1 MNSQT
6 IPLRPALNSTEDPPS
21 RITDQGLQE
30 YVNALRR
37 RIEVQNIQ
45 MEALAVEVR
54 SLQIKAKEQ
63 EDFIDRLSL
72 DLALYNKGPVNG
84 ASS

>member
-1 MNSQT
+1 M
-6 IPLRPALNSTEDPPS
+6 LRPALNSTEDPPS
-21 RITDQGLQE
+21 RTTDQELLE
-30 YVNALRR
+30 YINALRR

>member
-1 MNSQT
+1 MSTQIT
-6 IPLRPALNSTEDPPS
+6 ALRPALNSTEDPPS

-30 YVNALRR
+30 YVNELRR

-45 MEALAVEVR
+45 LEALAVELR

-63 EDFIDRLSL
+63 NDLIDSLLL
-72 DLALYNKGPVNG
+72 DLALSNR
-84 ASS
+84 

>member
-1 MNSQT
+1 M
-6 IPLRPALNSTEDPPS
+6 LRPALNSTEDPPP
-21 RITDQGLQE
+21 RTTDQELLE
-30 YVNALRR
+30 YINALRR

-54 SLQIKAKEQ
+54 SLQIKAKER

>member
-1 MNSQT
+1 M
-6 IPLRPALNSTEDPPS
+6 LRPALNSTEDPPS
-21 RITDQGLQE
+21 RITDQVLQE
-30 YVNALRR
+30 YVNELRR

-72 DLALYNKGPVNG
+72 DLALYNKELVNG
-84 ASS
+84 AAP

>member
-1 MNSQT
+1 M
-6 IPLRPALNSTEDPPS
+6 LRPALNSTEDPPS
-21 RITDQGLQE
+21 RITDQELLE
-30 YVNALRR
+30 YINALRR

>member
-1 MNSQT
+1 M
-6 IPLRPALNSTEDPPS
+6 LRPALNSTEDPPP
-21 RITDQGLQE
+21 RTTDQELLE
-30 YVNALRR
+30 YINALRR

>member
-1 MNSQT
+1 M
-6 IPLRPALNSTEDPPS
+6 LRPALNSTEDPPS
-21 RITDQGLQE
+21 RITDQELLE
-30 YVNALRR
+30 YINALRR

-45 MEALAVEVR
+45 MEALAVDVR

-84 ASS
+84 AAS